1 MKTIK
6 LSIIALIVACSFQV
20 ASAQVR
26 VGIGV
31 NIGTPV
37 VYRPAPVVY
46 APAPVVYSRAPV
58 VYSRGPV
65 MYRRPVK
72 YRRHYVPVRHRVI
85 YTRPHHVRH
94 W

>member
-20 ASAQVR
+20 ANAQVR
-26 VGIGV
+26 VGVGI

-37 VYRPAPVVY
+37 YYRPAPVVY
-46 APAPVVYSRAPV
+46 APAPVVYSRPV
-58 VYSRGPV
+58 VYRH
-65 MYRRPVK
+65 RVK
-72 YRRHYVPVRHRVI
+72 YKRHYVPVRHRVV

>member
-20 ASAQVR
+20 ANAQVR

-37 VYRPAPVVY
+37 IYRPAPVVY
-46 APAPVVYSRAPV
+46 APAPV

-72 YRRHYVPVRHRVI
+72 YRRHYVPVRHRVV
-85 YTRPHHVRH
+85 YDRPRYYRN

>member
-1 MKTIK
+1 MKAIK

-20 ASAQVR
+20 ANAQVR

-37 VYRPAPVVY
+37 YYRPAPVVY
-46 APAPVVYSRAPV
+46 APAPVVYSR
-58 VYSRGPV
+58 GPV
-65 MYRRPVK
+65 MYRRPVV
-72 YRRHYVPVRHRVI
+72 YRRHYVPVRHRVV
-85 YTRPHHVRH
+85 YARPHHVRH

>member
-6 LSIIALIVACSFQV
+6 LSIIALIVACTFQV
-20 ASAQVR
+20 ANAQVR
-26 VGIGV
+26 VGVGI

-37 VYRPAPVVY
+37 YYRPAPVVY
-46 APAPVVYSRAPV
+46 APAPVVYSR
-58 VYSRGPV
+58 GPI

-72 YRRHYVPVRHRVI
+72 LRRHYVPVRQRVV
-85 YTRPHHVRH
+85 YERPRYYRN

>member
-6 LSIIALIVACSFQV
+6 LSIIALIVACSFQ
-20 ASAQVR
+20 AANAQVR
-26 VGIGV
+26 VGVGV

-46 APAPVVYSRAPV
+46 APAPVVYRRPAPV
-58 VYSRGPV
+58 I
-65 MYRRPVK
+65 YRRPVV
-72 YRRHYVPVRHRVI
+72 YRRHYIPVRHRVV
-85 YTRPHHVRH
+85 YARPHYRR

>member
-1 MKTIK
+1 MKIIK

-20 ASAQVR
+20 ANAQVR

-37 VYRPAPVVY
+37 YYRPAPVVY
-46 APAPVVYSRAPV
+46 APAPV
-58 VYSRGPV
+58 
-65 MYRRPVK
+65 MYRRPVV
-72 YRRHYVPVRHRVI
+72 YRRQYVPVRHRVV
-85 YTRPHHVRH
+85 YARPHYRR

>member
-20 ASAQVR
+20 ANAQVR
-26 VGIGV
+26 IGVGI

-37 VYRPAPVVY
+37 YYRPAPVVY
-46 APAPVVYSRAPV
+46 APAPVVYSRPRAVVYTSPV
-58 VYSRGPV
+58 VYRRYYAPV
-65 MYRRPVK
+65 RYKVK
-72 YRRHYVPVRHRVI
+72 HVKPRHY
-85 YTRPHHVRH
+85 RH

>member
-20 ASAQVR
+20 ADAQVR
-26 VGIGV
+26 VGIGI

-37 VYRPAPVVY
+37 YYRPAPVVY
-46 APAPVVYSRAPV
+46 APAPVIYSRPRTVVYTRPV
-58 VYSRGPV
+58 V
-65 MYRRPVK
+65 
-72 YRRHYVPVRHRVI
+72 YRRHYAPVRYKVKNMHPRH
-85 YTRPHHVRH
+85 YRH

>member
-20 ASAQVR
+20 ANAQVR

-46 APAPVVYSRAPV
+46 APAPVVYSR
-58 VYSRGPV
+58 GPV
-65 MYRRPVK
+65 MYRRPVV
-72 YRRHYVPVRHRVI
+72 YRRHYVPVRHRVV
-85 YTRPHHVRH
+85 YARPHYRR

>member
-6 LSIIALIVACSFQV
+6 LSIIALILACSFQV
-20 ASAQVR
+20 ANAQVR

-37 VYRPAPVVY
+37 YYEPAPVVY
-46 APAPVVYSRAPV
+46 APAPVI
-58 VYSRGPV
+58 YSRGPV
-65 MYRRPVK
+65 IYRRPVV
-72 YRRHYVPVRHRVI
+72 YRRHYMPMRQRVI
-85 YTRPHHVRH
+85 YARPHHGRR

>member
-20 ASAQVR
+20 ADAQVR

-37 VYRPAPVVY
+37 YYRPAPVVY
-46 APAPVVYSRAPV
+46 SPAPVVYSRHRPV
-58 VYSRGPV
+58 V
-65 MYRRPVK
+65 YRRPVVH
-72 YRRHYVPVRHRVI
+72 RRHYVPVRHRVV
-85 YTRPHHVRH
+85 YTRPHHARR

>member
-20 ASAQVR
+20 ANAQVR

-37 VYRPAPVVY
+37 VYRPAPVIY
-46 APAPVVYSRAPV
+46 APAPV

-65 MYRRPVK
+65 MYRRPIV
-72 YRRHYVPVRHRVI
+72 YRRHYVPVRHRVV
-85 YTRPHHVRH
+85 YARPHYRR

>member
-1 MKTIK
+1 MKVIK

-20 ASAQVR
+20 ANAQVR

-37 VYRPAPVVY
+37 YYRPAPVVY
-46 APAPVVYSRAPV
+46 APAPV

-72 YRRHYVPVRHRVI
+72 YRRHYVPVRQRAV
-85 YTRPHHVRH
+85 YDRPRYYRN

>member
-31 NIGTPV
+31 NIGAPV

-46 APAPVVYSRAPV
+46 APAPVVYRH
-58 VYSRGPV
+58 GPV

-72 YRRHYVPVRHRVI
+72 YRRHYVPVRHRVV
-85 YTRPHHVRH
+85 YARPHHVRH